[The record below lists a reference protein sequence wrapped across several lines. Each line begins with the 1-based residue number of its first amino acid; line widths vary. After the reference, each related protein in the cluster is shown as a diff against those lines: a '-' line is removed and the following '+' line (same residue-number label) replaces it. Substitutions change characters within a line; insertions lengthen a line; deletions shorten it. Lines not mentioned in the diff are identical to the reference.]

1 MKKIIPFT
9 KTIKFKTMIAEIT
22 DIETKHNLE
31 VEGNTIEGD
40 ILLDGKYKMHEA
52 SQIEEEFHYNLPFT
66 IEVDNKYDIS
76 NCTITIDDFYFEIIN
91 EEDLKINIELEI
103 SNVLEKPLPKED
115 ISLDEEVIRKT
126 VEKIPIVLVIK
137 FVFKKNLK
145 SIFITPAKIHKI
157 SSGKNGKSIIRK
169 KTYFPFLSLFCKT
182 SVFSFPIA
190 QLSTFIP
197 RTFPI
202 KYAEMLPRRMA
213 RRLKKKAITGPKR
226 MTPTIVVTIPGIG
239 KMVTCKN

>member
-22 DIETKHNLE
+22 DIEAKHNLE
-31 VEGNTIEGD
+31 VKEGNTIEGD

-103 SNVLEKPLPKED
+103 GNVEEKPLPKED
-115 ISLDEEVIRKT
+115 ISLDEEDIRKT
-126 VEKIPIVLVIK
+126 VEKIPIADAFDELD
-137 FVFKKNLK
+137 
-145 SIFITPAKIHKI
+145 TE
-157 SSGKNGKSIIRK
+157 RD
-169 KTYFPFLSLFCKT
+169 YY
-182 SVFSFPIA
+182 
-190 QLSTFIP
+190 Q
-197 RTFPI
+197 
-202 KYAEMLPRRMA
+202 A
-213 RRLKKKAITGPKR
+213 RRKESNERLISRKGMIGRAIGFAP
-226 MTPTIVVTIPGIG
+226 MVTIFVGYLIIPLVFIG
-239 KMVTCKN
+239 FTSMNSSMNSMQTSY

>member
-1 MKKIIPFT
+1 MFFSLFSYIEIEMRDKMKKIIPFT

-103 SNVLEKPLPKED
+103 GNVLEKPLSKED

-126 VEKIPIVLVIK
+126 VEKIPIELEE
-137 FVFKKNLK
+137 KKEKIEIEPLEKEEAIDELELSNISDTIGGEEDFPGVANK
-145 SIFITPAKIHKI
+145 SDLEQEIEAKLTQEI
-157 SSGKNGKSIIRK
+157 SKNKEIYGQEG
-169 KTYFPFLSLFCKT
+169 KTYQQT
-182 SVFSFPIA
+182 SSDIITA
-190 QLSTFIP
+190 STQS
-197 RTFPI
+197 
-202 KYAEMLPRRMA
+202 KEENYQSSM
-213 RRLKKKAITGPKR
+213 PK
-226 MTPTIVVTIPGIG
+226 
-239 KMVTCKN
+239 